1 MAAKQP
7 EYQHSFRHPIDKLGP
22 KDTVLDK
29 FPELAVYEALL
40 THGFGP
46 EKDGLLRYVIYL
58 SEGSGLTAAIPDLE
72 LRRKEALRLAGVPPS
87 HPRYKAALDLSD
99 EACRD
104 MWFAWLE
111 AFSSREHYAFS
122 VLEAAYNQT
131 CRKVATPIPDNDD
144 ESKTQRSYQLREDLG
159 RSLRSQCEE
168 LLRLEGKL
176 FGGSDE
182 MKRIAAERTA
192 PAAKRGSLEDLV
204 LGKNK

>member
-1 MAAKQP
+1 MKP
-7 EYQHSFRHPIDKLGP
+7 VTYQHSFGRYDISTLKTGE
-22 KDTVLDK
+22 TVLNRW
-29 FPELAVYEALL
+29 PELAVHENLL
-40 THGFGP
+40 RHGFGENDP
-46 EKDGLLRYVIYL
+46 FLQAAIYL
-58 SEGSGLTAAIPDLE
+58 SAGSGLNDAIQDID
-72 LRRKEALRLAGVPPS
+72 LRRKEALRLAQVPVT
-87 HPRYKAALDLSD
+87 HPRYAAALSFAD
-99 EACRD
+99 EGLRD